1 LQALAEAE
9 RLGVRGA
16 ETTPFV
22 LKHVAEETGGDSLK
36 ANVALVKNNAAVG
49 AAIAVEY
56 ARLRRVGGGSH

>member
-1 LQALAEAE
+1 MG
-9 RLGVRGA
+9 GVRGA